1 VADDLG
7 KERLKI
13 LGEIGNLTKQINA
26 FNEAGLVDTIKT
38 NTLNKERLKL
48 AKELRSVNEQIRNE
62 QRQLYV
68 DATNSVKGLGSLY
81 DNLKKSEMKRIEM
94 MRSAGDLSDIAVDR
108 GNTLADLNQRIAQLT
123 SDQSLERE
131 ILQDQFDAEI
141 KKFAKQKGIS
151 EKCIQ
156 YGLQEID
163 NKVYIKTLQKEI
175 EKKTKEL
182 KENNTFILKNKI
194 IKYFYSKGYEPELT
208 IELLK

>member
-1 VADDLG
+1 MEKITTPKQALERAKWLCAKQERCQSEIYKKL
-7 KERLKI
+7 KEWGI
-13 LGEIGNLTKQINA
+13 EEENSEEIITQLIIENFIDEKRFA
-26 FNEAGLVDTIKT
+26 
-38 NTLNKERLKL
+38 
-48 AKELRSVNEQIRNE
+48 
-62 QRQLYV
+62 QLYSRSKF
-68 DATNSVKGLGSLY
+68 NQ
-81 DNLKKSEMKRIEM
+81 LKWGK
-94 MRSAGDLSDIAVDR
+94 
-108 GNTLADLNQRIAQLT
+108 
-123 SDQSLERE
+123 
-131 ILQDQFDAEI
+131 I
-141 KKFAKQKGIS
+141 KISHELKQKGIS

>member
-1 VADDLG
+1 MEKIITPKQALERAKWLCAKQERCQSEIYKKL
-7 KERLKI
+7 KEWGI
-13 LGEIGNLTKQINA
+13 EEENSEEIITQLIIENFIDEKRFA
-26 FNEAGLVDTIKT
+26 
-38 NTLNKERLKL
+38 
-48 AKELRSVNEQIRNE
+48 
-62 QRQLYV
+62 QLYSRSKF
-68 DATNSVKGLGSLY
+68 NQ
-81 DNLKKSEMKRIEM
+81 LKWGK
-94 MRSAGDLSDIAVDR
+94 
-108 GNTLADLNQRIAQLT
+108 
-123 SDQSLERE
+123 
-131 ILQDQFDAEI
+131 I
-141 KKFAKQKGIS
+141 KISYELKQKGIS

>member
-1 VADDLG
+1 MEKITTPKQALERAKWLCAKQERCQSEIYKKL
-7 KERLKI
+7 KEWGI
-13 LGEIGNLTKQINA
+13 DEENSEEIITQLIIENFIDEKRFA
-26 FNEAGLVDTIKT
+26 
-38 NTLNKERLKL
+38 
-48 AKELRSVNEQIRNE
+48 
-62 QRQLYV
+62 QLYSRSKF
-68 DATNSVKGLGSLY
+68 NQ
-81 DNLKKSEMKRIEM
+81 LKWGRIKISYE
-94 MRSAGDLSDIAVDR
+94 L
-108 GNTLADLNQRIAQLT
+108 
-123 SDQSLERE
+123 
-131 ILQDQFDAEI
+131 
-141 KKFAKQKGIS
+141 KQKGIS

>member
-1 VADDLG
+1 M
-7 KERLKI
+7 
-13 LGEIGNLTKQINA
+13 
-26 FNEAGLVDTIKT
+26 VDNFIDEK
-38 NTLNKERLKL
+38 RF
-48 AKELRSVNEQIRNE
+48 A
-62 QRQLYV
+62 QLYCRSKF
-68 DATNSVKGLGSLY
+68 NQ
-81 DNLKKSEMKRIEM
+81 LKWGK
-94 MRSAGDLSDIAVDR
+94 
-108 GNTLADLNQRIAQLT
+108 
-123 SDQSLERE
+123 
-131 ILQDQFDAEI
+131 I
-141 KKFAKQKGIS
+141 KISYELKQKGIS

>member
-1 VADDLG
+1 MEKITTPKQALERAKWLCAKQERCQSEIYKKL
-7 KERLKI
+7 KEWGI
-13 LGEIGNLTKQINA
+13 EEENSEEIITQLIIENFIDEKRFA
-26 FNEAGLVDTIKT
+26 
-38 NTLNKERLKL
+38 
-48 AKELRSVNEQIRNE
+48 
-62 QRQLYV
+62 QLYSRSKF
-68 DATNSVKGLGSLY
+68 NQ
-81 DNLKKSEMKRIEM
+81 LKWGRIKISYE
-94 MRSAGDLSDIAVDR
+94 L
-108 GNTLADLNQRIAQLT
+108 
-123 SDQSLERE
+123 
-131 ILQDQFDAEI
+131 
-141 KKFAKQKGIS
+141 KQKGIS

>member
-1 VADDLG
+1 MEKIITPKQALERAKWLCAKQERCQSEIYKKL
-7 KERLKI
+7 KEWGI
-13 LGEIGNLTKQINA
+13 EEENSEEIITQLIIENFIDEKRFA
-26 FNEAGLVDTIKT
+26 
-38 NTLNKERLKL
+38 
-48 AKELRSVNEQIRNE
+48 
-62 QRQLYV
+62 QLYSRSKF
-68 DATNSVKGLGSLY
+68 NQ
-81 DNLKKSEMKRIEM
+81 LKWGK
-94 MRSAGDLSDIAVDR
+94 
-108 GNTLADLNQRIAQLT
+108 
-123 SDQSLERE
+123 
-131 ILQDQFDAEI
+131 I
-141 KKFAKQKGIS
+141 KISHELKQKGIS

>member
-1 VADDLG
+1 MEKIIILKQALERAKWLCAKQERCQSEIYKKL
-7 KERLKI
+7 KEWGI
-13 LGEIGNLTKQINA
+13 EEENSEEIITQLIIENFIDEKRFA
-26 FNEAGLVDTIKT
+26 
-38 NTLNKERLKL
+38 
-48 AKELRSVNEQIRNE
+48 
-62 QRQLYV
+62 QLYSRSKF
-68 DATNSVKGLGSLY
+68 NQ
-81 DNLKKSEMKRIEM
+81 LKWGK
-94 MRSAGDLSDIAVDR
+94 
-108 GNTLADLNQRIAQLT
+108 
-123 SDQSLERE
+123 
-131 ILQDQFDAEI
+131 I
-141 KKFAKQKGIS
+141 KISYELKQKGIS

>member
-1 VADDLG
+1 MEKITTPKQALERAKWLCAKQERCQSEIYKKL
-7 KERLKI
+7 KEWGI
-13 LGEIGNLTKQINA
+13 EEENSEEIITQLIIEKFIDEKRFA
-26 FNEAGLVDTIKT
+26 
-38 NTLNKERLKL
+38 
-48 AKELRSVNEQIRNE
+48 
-62 QRQLYV
+62 QLYSRSKF
-68 DATNSVKGLGSLY
+68 NQ
-81 DNLKKSEMKRIEM
+81 LKWGK
-94 MRSAGDLSDIAVDR
+94 
-108 GNTLADLNQRIAQLT
+108 
-123 SDQSLERE
+123 
-131 ILQDQFDAEI
+131 I
-141 KKFAKQKGIS
+141 KISHELKQKGIS

>member
-1 VADDLG
+1 MEKITTPKQALERAKWLCVKQERCQSEIYKKL
-7 KERLKI
+7 KEWGI
-13 LGEIGNLTKQINA
+13 EEENSEEIITQLIIENFIDEKRFA
-26 FNEAGLVDTIKT
+26 
-38 NTLNKERLKL
+38 
-48 AKELRSVNEQIRNE
+48 
-62 QRQLYV
+62 QLYSRSKF
-68 DATNSVKGLGSLY
+68 NQ
-81 DNLKKSEMKRIEM
+81 LKWGK
-94 MRSAGDLSDIAVDR
+94 
-108 GNTLADLNQRIAQLT
+108 
-123 SDQSLERE
+123 
-131 ILQDQFDAEI
+131 I
-141 KKFAKQKGIS
+141 KISYELKQKGIS

>member
-1 VADDLG
+1 MEKITTPKQALERAKWLCAKQERCQSEIYKKL
-7 KERLKI
+7 KEWGI
-13 LGEIGNLTKQINA
+13 EEENSEEIITQLIIEKFIDEKRFA
-26 FNEAGLVDTIKT
+26 
-38 NTLNKERLKL
+38 
-48 AKELRSVNEQIRNE
+48 
-62 QRQLYV
+62 QLYSRSKF
-68 DATNSVKGLGSLY
+68 NQ
-81 DNLKKSEMKRIEM
+81 LKWGK
-94 MRSAGDLSDIAVDR
+94 
-108 GNTLADLNQRIAQLT
+108 
-123 SDQSLERE
+123 
-131 ILQDQFDAEI
+131 I
-141 KKFAKQKGIS
+141 KISYELKQKGIS

>member
-1 VADDLG
+1 MEKITTPKQALERAKWLCAKQERCQSEIYKKL
-7 KERLKI
+7 KEWGI
-13 LGEIGNLTKQINA
+13 EEENSEEIITQLIIENFIDEKRFA
-26 FNEAGLVDTIKT
+26 
-38 NTLNKERLKL
+38 
-48 AKELRSVNEQIRNE
+48 
-62 QRQLYV
+62 QLYSRSKF
-68 DATNSVKGLGSLY
+68 NQ
-81 DNLKKSEMKRIEM
+81 LKWGK
-94 MRSAGDLSDIAVDR
+94 
-108 GNTLADLNQRIAQLT
+108 
-123 SDQSLERE
+123 
-131 ILQDQFDAEI
+131 I
-141 KKFAKQKGIS
+141 KISYELKQKGIS